1 MPDQLEE
8 KKRYQFK
15 KEDKLKS
22 RKAIEELFARG
33 KSFTVF
39 PLRVVW
45 QVADK
50 EQGLRAG
57 VSAGSRYF
65 KKAVDRNRAKRLMR
79 EAYRI
84 SRYELALLLKEKNK
98 GMSVFFLY
106 QHKELPEYHALKE
119 KMEAAIKR
127 LINLCHEKPEI
138 HP

>member
-1 MPDQLEE
+1 MEE
-8 KKRYQFK
+8 KQRYRFK

-22 RKAIEELFARG
+22 RKAIEALFAGG

-45 QVADK
+45 QITDA

-79 EAYRI
+79 EAYRL
-84 SRYELALLLKEKNK
+84 SKHELALLLKEKNR
-98 GMSVFFLY
+98 GMRVFFLY

-119 KMEAAIKR
+119 KMEAALKR
-127 LINLCHEKPEI
+127 LIKLCNEKPEI
-138 HP
+138 HT